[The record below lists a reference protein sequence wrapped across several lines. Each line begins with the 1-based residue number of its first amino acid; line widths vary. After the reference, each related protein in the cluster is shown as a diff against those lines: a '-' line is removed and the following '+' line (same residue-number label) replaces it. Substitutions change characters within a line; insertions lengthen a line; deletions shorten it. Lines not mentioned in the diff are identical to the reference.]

1 MTSTNRVEP
10 VEFSVGEGVV
20 VRGVARWQDDARGV
34 LLCVHDFD
42 TDLDSLGSLPALLS
56 HSLLSVVSIDQRGCG
71 LSDGELG
78 EPRELLGDLRQI
90 IDALRVKAPRVG
102 LLAAGRSATAAVAL
116 GEKDGVTAQALLM
129 PELEPLC
136 EIGDQRR
143 YCIRLV
149 LHSEGKR
156 LAGTVIQ
163 AFMARLLGEQLM
175 VSNVK
180 LDGGVQVVET
190 DQAILAHVRLFLDRY
205 LLGTAKP

>member
-10 VEFSVGEGVV
+10 VEFTVGEGVV

-42 TDLDSLGSLPALLS
+42 ADLDSLGALPALLS

-102 LLAAGRSATAAVAL
+102 LLAVGRSATAAVAL
-116 GEKDGVTAQALLM
+116 GEKDGVTAQVLLM

-180 LDGGVQVVET
+180 LDGGVQVVES

>member
-1 MTSTNRVEP
+1 MTSTNQVVP
-10 VEFSVGEGVV
+10 VEFSVGKDAV

-34 LLCVHDFD
+34 LLCVHDLG
-42 TDLDSLGSLPALLS
+42 TDLDSLGVLTALLS
-56 HSLLSVVSIDQRGCG
+56 RPALSVVSIDQRGYG
-71 LSDGELG
+71 LSDGEVG

-90 IDALRVKAPRVG
+90 IDALRVKTPRVG
-102 LLAAGRSATAAVAL
+102 LLIAGKSATAAIAL
-116 GEKDGVTAQALLM
+116 GDKDGVSAQVLLM

-136 EIGDQRR
+136 EIGEQRR

-156 LAGTVIQ
+156 LAGTAIQ

-180 LDGGVQVVET
+180 LDGGVQVVES
-190 DQAILAHVRLFLDRY
+190 DEAILAHVRLFLDRY
-205 LLGTAKP
+205 LLGTAKQ

>member
-1 MTSTNRVEP
+1 MTSTNRIEP

-42 TDLDSLGSLPALLS
+42 TDLDSLGSIPALLS

-78 EPRELLGDLRQI
+78 EPQELLGDLRQI

-102 LLAAGRSATAAVAL
+102 LLAVGRSATADVAL
-116 GEKDGVTAQALLM
+116 GEKDGVTAQVLLM

-180 LDGGVQVVET
+180 LDGGVQVVAT

>member
-42 TDLDSLGSLPALLS
+42 TDLDSLGSLQALLS

-78 EPRELLGDLRQI
+78 EPRKLLGDLRQI

-102 LLAAGRSATAAVAL
+102 LLAVGRSATAAVAL

-136 EIGDQRR
+136 EIGYQRR

-156 LAGTVIQ
+156 LACTVIQ